1 MKRDEHDERDIKL
14 RREKRE
20 DRIARERHI
29 MKKRERELK
38 NVAKPKNSPDELSH
52 NDSKKIPVGRIIRS
66 LVLNL
71 TRFFSFQLFT

>member
-1 MKRDEHDERDIKL
+1 MQRDEHEEREIKM

-20 DRIARERHI
+20 DRIARERDI
-29 MKKRERELK
+29 MKKRERELN
-38 NVAKPKNSPDELSH
+38 NVAKPQNPPDESSH